1 MWPTFEETCKFL
13 HDDGNR
19 FFVGETSHH
28 YFNLNFEFYVE
39 KLPANAGWE
48 NGITFL
54 SRLLF

>member
-39 KLPANAGWE
+39 KLPANAG
-48 NGITFL
+48 
-54 SRLLF
+54 